1 MNLMYMKRYYSNVNK
16 QKYKNSKKTKFLFAF
31 INIYG
36 SNIFEMNQDLKKK
49 MNCENCLLLFRY
61 RIFIRLYHISS
72 LIYLIV
78 IN

>member
-36 SNIFEMNQDLKKK
+36 SNIFDMNQDLKKK
-49 MNCENCLLLFRY
+49 NEL
-61 RIFIRLYHISS
+61 
-72 LIYLIV
+72 
-78 IN
+78 